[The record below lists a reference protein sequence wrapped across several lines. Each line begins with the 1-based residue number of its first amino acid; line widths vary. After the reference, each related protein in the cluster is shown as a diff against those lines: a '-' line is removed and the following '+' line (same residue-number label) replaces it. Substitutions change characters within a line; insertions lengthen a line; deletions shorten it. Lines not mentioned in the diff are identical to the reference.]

1 MIFKLLPFVVLL
13 GIGVRFLA
21 KVAAVNAQR
30 KSLQA
35 QQAGRVDQHYA
46 DKKAFWRK
54 VDRAC
59 LVIVGIAAVW
69 YVIGIVL
76 WLFGT

>member
-1 MIFKLLPFVVLL
+1 MIFKLLPLIVLL
-13 GIGVRFLA
+13 GIGIRFLA

-35 QQAGRVDQHYA
+35 QQAGRVDQNAA
-46 DKKAFWRK
+46 DKKAFWLK

-59 LVIVGIAAVW
+59 LVIGGIAAIW
-69 YVIGIVL
+69 YVVGIVV
-76 WLFGT
+76 WLYGN

>member
-1 MIFKLLPFVVLL
+1 MIFKLLPLIVLL
-13 GIGVRFLA
+13 GIGIRFLA

-35 QQAGRVDQHYA
+35 QQAGRVAQNAA
-46 DKKAFWRK
+46 DKKAFWLK

-59 LVIVGIAAVW
+59 LVIGGIAAIW
-69 YVIGIVL
+69 YVVGIVV
-76 WLFGT
+76 WLYGN